1 MIYWIHFGLVALSR
15 SNYGTNGIGIKLSGR
30 KLQKDPKCSKTILSK
45 VKKKKTHT
53 QNTLNLI
60 MLITLGKHFLISAYS
75 YVYNSICYYYL
86 ITYMKI
92 E

>member
-45 VKKKKTHT
+45 VKKKTTHKTP
-53 QNTLNLI
+53 
-60 MLITLGKHFLISAYS
+60 
-75 YVYNSICYYYL
+75 
-86 ITYMKI
+86 
-92 E
+92 